1 MQKRQYIGVD
11 IGGTAIKMGRYDVN
25 GTLLAEKEILT
36 PQPPMPGAVVIALCE
51 GLKDLDP
58 NNLAK
63 NVGIGLPGPTNPEF
77 RVARLCI
84 NLPGWI
90 DIPLAD
96 WLESRVNRKVTLAND
111 GNCALLG
118 EAWKGA
124 AQGFQNVVLITLG
137 TGVGG
142 GVMLDGKLFQG
153 HNGVAAEPG
162 LITLW
167 PNGPLCN
174 SGNQGSLEQY
184 ANVQAIKR
192 ISGFSPHELF
202 DRAEKRDKKALSD
215 WEEYGRNLG
224 IGISSLIYLFTPQLV
239 LLGGGISYCSKYF
252 LPSVISE
259 ISKRVEPLSR
269 EGLIIRPCKLGNAA
283 GCFGAAL
290 IAIQRL

>member
-1 MQKRQYIGVD
+1 MSNRQYIGVD
-11 IGGTAIKMGRYDVN
+11 IGGTAIKMCCFDLDGI
-25 GTLLAEKEILT
+25 LISEKEILT
-36 PQPPMPGAVVIALCE
+36 PQPPIPGAVVVALCE
-51 GLKDLDP
+51 GVEELDP
-58 NNLAK
+58 NHIAE
-63 NVGIGLPGPTNPEF
+63 NVGISLPGPTNSDF

-96 WLESRVNRKVTLAND
+96 WLESRLNRKVTLAND

-124 AQGFQNVVLITLG
+124 AQGFQNIVLLTLG

-142 GVMLDGKLFQG
+142 GVMLDGNLFLG

-162 LITLW
+162 LISLW
-167 PNGPLCN
+167 PNGPSCN

-192 ISGFSPHELF
+192 LSGSDPFVLF
-202 DRAEKRDKKALSD
+202 DRAEKGDKKALTY
-215 WEEYGRNLG
+215 WKEYGRNLG
-224 IGISSLIYLFTPQLV
+224 IGISSLIYLFTPELV
-239 LLGGGISYCSKYF
+239 LIGGGISYSSQYF
-252 LPSVISE
+252 LPSAISE
-259 ISKRVEPLSR
+259 ISKRVHPISR
-269 EGLIIRPCKLGNAA
+269 EDLIISPCKLGNTA

-290 IAIQRL
+290 TAIQRL